1 MRYLWDYL
9 GAVEA
14 VIRGAVIV
22 LILGQNMHR
31 ESGQEGAL
39 KTKQKTLESIY
50 RY

>member
-14 VIRGAVIV
+14 VICGAVIV

-39 KTKQKTLESIY
+39 NNKSEH
-50 RY
+50 